1 MSETL
6 QKRFLI
12 AAILLAVFNVL
23 GFNHLLELMAEEPRR
38 SIIAI
43 EMLWSGDFAIPHI
56 YEEIYYNK
64 PPLYNWLIAASM
76 YLFGTGEWAARLP
89 GALSFLLT
97 GFILFKIASRHLSHK
112 VSLFVAFAYIT
123 SIDLLFYGSV
133 NTAEIDI
140 FYSLIT
146 VLQVYAIFHYKQSG
160 NYLKLFVVSYLLAAI
175 GVLTKGIPTI
185 AFQGLTLLGYFIAT
199 KSFGKLFSWKHLV
212 GCSVFL
218 VVVVGYLYY
227 FSLYEDVWALL
238 SQQFQEAS
246 QRSANETS
254 ILDLIKNLFLF
265 VFILIQKLLPWS
277 ILGLFFFYKSVR
289 KQLIENKLLYFSLV
303 FILANILIYWTALD
317 LRTRYIYMFFPFL
330 ILLVGAGIDKVN
342 WEDKIPK
349 RILQFFL
356 FLIIV
361 APLALIALPFIIN
374 NTSFLTF
381 IIVILIIS
389 ALVFNS
395 YITIKN
401 KSHDQII
408 WSLIIAL
415 LLIRLAFNALVMPKM
430 TELSSRMHY
439 RKTISELVEHSGGKE
454 IMLAGPIST
463 GYPKISFFGEVFYED
478 VLNYPTEVTFKIP
491 YYYAHQ
497 TGKIIKYAPE
507 LNSKAVNYIIYEK
520 FLNRYPE
527 EKDTLYRFFNEYN
540 SEYIVLFSLK

>member
-6 QKRFLI
+6 QRRFLI
-12 AAILLAVFNVL
+12 AAILLAVLNVL

-89 GALSFLLT
+89 GSLSFLLT
-97 GFILFKIASRHLSHK
+97 AFILFKIASRHLSHK

-133 NTAEIDI
+133 HTAEIDI

-146 VLQVYAIFHYKQSG
+146 VLQVYAIFHYKESG
-160 NYLKLFVVSYLLAAI
+160 EYLKLFIVSYLLAAV
-175 GVLTKGIPTI
+175 GVLTKGIPSI

-199 KSFGKLFSWKHLV
+199 KSFGKLFSWKHVV
-212 GCSVFL
+212 GGLSFL

-227 FSLYEDVWALL
+227 FSLYEDVWAML

-246 QRSANETS
+246 QRSANDTS
-254 ILDLIKNLFLF
+254 IIDLIKNLFLF
-265 VFILIQKLLPWS
+265 VVFIIQKLLPWS
-277 ILGLFFFYKSVR
+277 ILGLFFFYKSAR
-289 KQLIENKLLYFSLV
+289 KQVLENKLLYFSLI
-303 FILANILIYWTALD
+303 FIAANILIYWTAQD
-317 LRTRYIYMFFPFL
+317 LRTRYIYMFFPFFL
-330 ILLVGAGIDKVN
+330 ILISAGIDKVN
-342 WEDKIPK
+342 WEDKMPT

-356 FLIIV
+356 FLIV
-361 APLALIALPFIIN
+361 VCPLGLLALPFIIKD
-374 NTSFLTF
+374 SSILT
-381 IIVILIIS
+381 IVTVILITA
-389 ALVFNS
+389 ALAFNS
-395 YITIKN
+395 YVSIKN
-401 KSHDQII
+401 RSSDQII

-415 LLIRLAFNALVMPKM
+415 LLVRLAFNAVVMPNM
-430 TELSSRMHY
+430 TELSKRMHY
-439 RKTISELVEHSGGKE
+439 RKTISELVEHSNGKE
-454 IMLAGPIST
+454 IQLSGPIT
-463 GYPKISFFGEVFYED
+463 QAHPKISFFGKVFYED
-478 VLNYPTEVTFKIP
+478 VLDYPTEVTFKIP

-497 TGKIIKYAPE
+497 TGKIMKYATK
-507 LNSKAVNYIIYEK
+507 LDSKEVNYIMYEK
-520 FLNRYPE
+520 FLNRFPE
-527 EKDTLYRFFNEYN
+527 EKDTLYRFYNEYN